1 MLIVVAITFLLQVL
15 IIQFAGAFFGT
26 VPLSVETWLI
36 LVAMGLAVIAISE
49 IVKLIARAAL
59 KIKQKKQSL
68 AQ

>member
-36 LVAMGLAVIAISE
+36 LVAMGLAIIAISE

-59 KIKQKKQSL
+59 KIKQKKQPL